1 MKKIQSILQ
10 VTRNLFFCGWND
22 KRVIMGFLAGMTVPF
37 FWLKNFLD
45 YAVDTGEPV
54 NILEA
59 FLVVEHEYKTVMFL
73 ALGWFLV
80 ISDAPFINGNTHY
93 SLYRIRKRGWN
104 AAMVFYI
111 LIQAALYTAAVALPM
126 VLLSLPFGFVG
137 KMWSNPVYM
146 LSQDYHMN
154 RSAEYGVSF
163 LRQDM
168 MRRMDVSQ
176 AFAATALCF
185 FLYLVLMGIILYTG
199 NLLLGGIW
207 GIVIAFIVH
216 IGGYELP
223 FLGHAKLALMEY
235 ACPGNFADLAGMHLL
250 RPVMVM
256 AGIAAGLVLIGCI
269 FIDRVDFSAKTPD
282 GG

>member
-10 VTRNLFFCGWND
+10 VTRNLFFCEWND

-45 YAVDTGEPV
+45 YVAGTREPV

-216 IGGYELP
+216 IGGYKLP

-256 AGIAAGLVLIGCI
+256 VGIAAGLILIECI
-269 FIDRVDFSAKTPD
+269 FVDRVDFSAKTPD